1 MQLAQCELEEIPALI
16 GGFLLLRMLDL
27 SDNKLEAI
35 PSDIGNCFSL
45 KKLNISS
52 NKITNIP
59 EELAQLIHLKEFYF
73 YSNRIVELPE
83 WVGKMN
89 LTNLNGF
96 NNKILHLPLT
106 LGGLSDLFGSLMNAL
121 GAEGARKSA
130 ARSSALR
137 SSALRSSAAR
147 SSVERRPAAIAN
159 WRSVTILNLFDCRL
173 LQLPSLGHLESLQE
187 LRLFNNNLEV
197 VPDLGTKLGSLRV
210 VEINKNRISAL
221 PLSFFSGL
229 RALEKI
235 NLAHNSI
242 DAVPVGINCP
252 KLEHFLI
259 NNNNLTELPPDLP
272 LWPSLRVLFVNVNQ
286 LQRLPET
293 FLQNTQIERIN
304 LSRNS
309 RLTVPSK
316 HILQHLKKVIEG
328 KPAALGA
335 KYWAP
340 DSL

>member
-1 MQLAQCELEEIPALI
+1 LQLAQCELEEIPALI

-106 LGGLSDLFGSLMNAL
+106 LGGLSDLSELNLSCNVIMQL
-121 GAEGARKSA
+121 P
-130 ARSSALR
+130 
-137 SSALRSSAAR
+137 
-147 SSVERRPAAIAN
+147 PAAIAN

>member
-1 MQLAQCELEEIPALI
+1 LQLAQCELEEIPALI

-52 NKITNIP
+52 NKITSIP

-106 LGGLSDLFGSLMNAL
+106 LGGLSDLSELNLSCNVIMQL
-121 GAEGARKSA
+121 P
-130 ARSSALR
+130 
-137 SSALRSSAAR
+137 
-147 SSVERRPAAIAN
+147 PAAIAN